1 MIMIIVYGLQ
11 LFQLREQQSKQ
22 RHSSGEEGKLTK
34 TGSGESDTDQKD
46 QTHPKVRFAINP

>member
-1 MIMIIVYGLQ
+1 MVMMIVYGLQ

-34 TGSGESDTDQKD
+34 TGSGESDTDQKE
-46 QTHPKVRFAINP
+46 QTHPKVRFVINP